1 MAVIHRHKTR
11 MNKVH
16 IPLIG
21 TDRQHE
27 ARETKN
33 KNVLDILIKN
43 CTDIWPLKRT
53 YNFPKRLTVRA
64 LVVMPW
70 DILEDGSREL
80 RTERTAA
87 PVAHE
92 PTAVRVLQSNACAV
106 EDNTFYRCVEYSCLS
121 LNKIKMGLFGTIKKI
136 NSSLNYQFGKKWM
149 NTIAITPLQKV
160 QREAS
165 KILSPDQP
173 AGRGSLA
180 AVEINGFHFIVCDD
194 NELPFSSRLL
204 GQLHVHDRDWP
215 VEHADFLNDDGV
227 DRTAKSEKNIRKR

>member
-1 MAVIHRHKTR
+1 
-11 MNKVH
+11 
-16 IPLIG
+16 
-21 TDRQHE
+21 
-27 ARETKN
+27 
-33 KNVLDILIKN
+33 
-43 CTDIWPLKRT
+43 
-53 YNFPKRLTVRA
+53 
-64 LVVMPW
+64 
-70 DILEDGSREL
+70 
-80 RTERTAA
+80 
-87 PVAHE
+87 
-92 PTAVRVLQSNACAV
+92 
-106 EDNTFYRCVEYSCLS
+106 
-121 LNKIKMGLFGTIKKI
+121 
-136 NSSLNYQFGKKWM
+136 M

-227 DRTAKSEKNIRKR
+227 DRTAKSEKNIRKDKELINIIICTTHGSNGNTITLHFINSKHE